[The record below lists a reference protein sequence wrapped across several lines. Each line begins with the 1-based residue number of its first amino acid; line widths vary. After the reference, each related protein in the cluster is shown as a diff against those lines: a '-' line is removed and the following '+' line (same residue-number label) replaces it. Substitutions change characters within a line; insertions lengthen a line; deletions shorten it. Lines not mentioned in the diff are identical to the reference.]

1 MTDPGE
7 GGDMEDK
14 KNAKVSFGRT
24 IRNQFMAGLLVTIPL
39 AATILI
45 LVWLFN
51 AVDNILKPAIE
62 AIFKRDL
69 PGVGF
74 GVTIILIYI
83 AGVITRN
90 VIGHR
95 VLKWGNDLLDR
106 VPIFRLVYKS
116 IRQIMNSFT
125 VPDTTFMQVVLVEF
139 PNKGQKA
146 IAFITNE
153 MTDKEGH
160 KLFSVLIP
168 TAPNPTTGFLEIF
181 HEKDIIRTNIPVDE
195 AIKMIVSAGK
205 VMPEEVR
212 EKIRANIHQL

>member
-1 MTDPGE
+1 MNNPGK
-7 GGDMEDK
+7 GGDMEENTK
-14 KNAKVSFGRT
+14 PKLSIART
-24 IRNQFMAGLLVTIPL
+24 IRNQFMAGLLITVPL
-39 AATILI
+39 GATILI

-51 AVDNILKPAIE
+51 SIDHILQPVIE

-69 PGVGF
+69 PGLGF
-74 GVTIILIYI
+74 GVTIILIYV

-90 VIGHR
+90 VIGHK
-95 VLKWGNDLLDR
+95 VLKWGSNLLDR

-116 IRQIMNSFT
+116 IRQVMHSFS
-125 VPDTTFMQVVLVEF
+125 VPNNTFMQVVLVEF

-146 IAFITNE
+146 IAFLTNE

-181 HEKDIIRTNIPVDE
+181 HEKDITRTNIPVDE

-205 VMPEEVR
+205 VLPEEVR
-212 EKIRANIHQL
+212 EKMHLQ